1 MNLKHSAD
9 VSAIAASML
18 LRDEEKEVLGRL
30 PVGSAVVKLQG
41 RWPRAFR
48 IRIPHRPIPKGSV
61 RDLELRERMRP
72 YRFEPIRRDEAVT
85 KTDSKPFAD
94 PEDATDR
101 KAGSSDDYPASVQ
114 SLLTDVAADPLS
126 GMVERYRRMGVSRR
140 KGNAWK
146 EDCIQRRLI
155 STVDISTRSGR
166 VVLLE
171 LTEEGKRTLRRTDV
185 EVPDRSR
192 WGGLEHEYW
201 KAKVAEHL
209 TRLGWT
215 VSIEEPVNG
224 YTDLIAQRGDEKVAV
239 EIETGKSDWRAN
251 VVKNVKRGIVPILIV
266 PTNEDTHREIA
277 AAAANEYQGIDLRII
292 QAQEVVE
299 QRNPTI
305 I

>member
-1 MNLKHSAD
+1 
-9 VSAIAASML
+9 
-18 LRDEEKEVLGRL
+18 
-30 PVGSAVVKLQG
+30 
-41 RWPRAFR
+41 
-48 IRIPHRPIPKGSV
+48 
-61 RDLELRERMRP
+61 MRP
-72 YRFEPIRRDEAVT
+72 YRFESNRTEEAVT

-94 PEDATDR
+94 PEDTPDHET
-101 KAGSSDDYPASVQ
+101 GSSDAYPAPVR
-114 SLLTDVAADPLS
+114 SLLTDVAAHPLS
-126 GMVERYRRMGVSRR
+126 CMVERYRRMGVSRR

-146 EDCIQRRLI
+146 EDCVQRGMI
-155 STVDISTRSGR
+155 NTVDIPTRSGR

-171 LTEEGKRTLRRTDV
+171 LTEEGKRTLRRNDV

-209 TRLGWT
+209 TRLGWS
-215 VSIEEPVNG
+215 VNIEEPVNG

-266 PTNEDTHREIA
+266 PTNEDAHREIA
-277 AAAANEYQGIDLRII
+277 AAAANEYQGIDLRVI